1 MRNSDR
7 WITPGVIIT
16 GLLGATVCILA
27 TIAAVAWL
35 TARGMDPQPMLQLV
49 AVAVAAL
56 GSTGSFIVQLVNRRT
71 TTKVE
76 RQAGRLANNVAD
88 VVDIIKPPVRPA
100 APPPVPPTE
109 VRSRRHA
116 YPDTGAA
123 PAARGS

>member
-7 WITPGVIIT
+7 WITPGVIIV

-56 GSTGSFIVQLVNRRT
+56 GSVGSFVVQLTNRRT

-76 RQAGRLANNVAD
+76 RNTGNLANAVAD
-88 VVDIIKPPVRPA
+88 VVDTITPPVRAA

-109 VRSRRHA
+109 IRHRRHG
-116 YPDTGAA
+116 YPDTGAT
-123 PAARGS
+123 PVRGS